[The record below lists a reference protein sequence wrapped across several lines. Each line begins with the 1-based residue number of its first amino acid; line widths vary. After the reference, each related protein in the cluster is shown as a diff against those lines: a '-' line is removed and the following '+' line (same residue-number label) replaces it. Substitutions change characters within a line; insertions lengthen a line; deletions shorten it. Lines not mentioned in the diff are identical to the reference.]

1 MIAME
6 HSQEMN
12 DLQKGFTDLAANLN
26 GLPGTPD
33 HIQTEHDAAKFV
45 KKQMDL
51 LFGRHG
57 VKL

>member
-6 HSQEMN
+6 HTQDMN
-12 DLQKGFTDLAANLN
+12 DLQKGFATLAANLN
-26 GLPGTPD
+26 GLPGIPD
-33 HIQTEHDAAKFV
+33 HIKTEHEGAKFV

-51 LFGRHG
+51 FFGRHG

>member
-1 MIAME
+1 ME

-12 DLQKGFTDLAANLN
+12 DLQKGFANLAANMN
-26 GLPGTPD
+26 GLSGSPD
-33 HIQTEHDAAKFV
+33 HIKTEHEGAKFV